1 MDASISA
8 SLIAAPALAGAESL
22 TPAGVALLAAI
33 ACLAGI
39 INTMAGGGGL
49 LVLPA
54 LVWFGLPA
62 GVANGTMRVGVL
74 LQNIGST
81 LAFRREKLG
90 DLGVVRRLLPAMV
103 VGAALGTWAA
113 TELPDDLLRPIF
125 GAILVAWAVVLVV
138 RPGRVL
144 DGAHDPRPPGW
155 PSQVASLA
163 IGVYGGFLQ
172 AGVGFPLLAL
182 LISGLGYGA
191 VPANA
196 IKVVLV
202 LGFTAVSLPL
212 FAWAG
217 QVDWAIGAVLG
228 VGSVVGGWLGALIQ
242 VRSGAAL
249 VRWVLVVAMV
259 ASGALM
265 ASGR

>member
-1 MDASISA
+1 M
-8 SLIAAPALAGAESL
+8 IAAPVAVGDAALTLAPEQM
-22 TPAGVALLAAI
+22 ALLAAI
-33 ACLAGI
+33 ACVAGV

-54 LVWFGLPA
+54 LVWFGLPP

-74 LQNIGST
+74 LQNVGSALT
-81 LAFRREKLG
+81 FRREGLG
-90 DLGVVRRLLPAMV
+90 DLAVVGRLLPAMV
-103 VGAALGTWAA
+103 LGAAFGTWAA
-113 TELPDDLLRPIF
+113 TELSDALLQPIF

-138 RPGRVL
+138 RPGRLL
-144 DGAHDPRPPGW
+144 DGAHAPRDPGW
-155 PSQVASLA
+155 GSQLASFA
-163 IGVYGGFLQ
+163 IGIYGGFLQ

-182 LISGLGYGA
+182 LVSGLGYGT

-217 QVDWAIGAVLG
+217 QVDWIVGAVLG
-228 VGSVVGGWLGALIQ
+228 VGSLVGGWIGAMVQ
-242 VRSGAAL
+242 VKAGAAI
-249 VRWVLVVAMV
+249 VRWVLVAAMAV
-259 ASGALM
+259 SGAM
-265 ASGR
+265 MVSGR